1 MTDTA
6 AIPKL
11 SEVTAVRLAITV
23 EVWPYFPDA
32 PHLYDGQDHSAVADE
47 VVASLARARGTI
59 RDYLRPLR
67 DALPDDDPRA
77 EVIDD
82 DAAEV
87 VPSDYDRDVYCVEGS
102 AHLTLTPAEWLVAS
116 RGWCLDLD
124 WTDDG
129 RTYDPERIPALPAD
143 QLTATLGIL
152 DETGVIPAVAIE
164 GTQEGWGYGGYE
176 PDVLASFYVALA
188 VPDRKDR

>member
-32 PHLYDGQDHSAVADE
+32 PHLYDGQDHSAV
-47 VVASLARARGTI
+47 
-59 RDYLRPLR
+59 
-67 DALPDDDPRA
+67 
-77 EVIDD
+77 
-82 DAAEV
+82 AEV

-152 DETGVIPAVAIE
+152 DETGVIPAVAVE